1 MNQIEG
7 GSARALFDK
16 TDQAVKD
23 WKTAHEDMTEAM
35 EDREDL
41 EDSDEEIVQDDN
53 MDEDR
58 IEGVEHDTIISD
70 RETITFKGGRRSMRQ
85 RSCAEICTVWLA

>member
-7 GSARALFDK
+7 GSVRALFDK

-23 WKTAHEDMTEAM
+23 WKTPREDMMEAM

-41 EDSDEEIVQDDN
+41 EDSDEEIVQDDD

-58 IEGVEHDTIISD
+58 IEGVEHDHLRSRDHTLQ
-70 RETITFKGGRRSMRQ
+70 GRKAQHASAKLR
-85 RSCAEICTVWLA
+85 

>member
-23 WKTAHEDMTEAM
+23 GKTAHEDMTEAM

-41 EDSDEEIVQDDN
+41 EDSDEEIVQDDD

-58 IEGVEHDTIISD
+58 IEGVEHDHL
-70 RETITFKGGRRSMRQ
+70 RSP
-85 RSCAEICTVWLA
+85 A